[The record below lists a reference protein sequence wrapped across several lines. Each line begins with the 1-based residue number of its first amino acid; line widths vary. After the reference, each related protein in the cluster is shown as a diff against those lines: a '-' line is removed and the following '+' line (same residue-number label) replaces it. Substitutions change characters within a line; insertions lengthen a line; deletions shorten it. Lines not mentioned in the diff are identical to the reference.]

1 MNEQSTVSNTP
12 SESVLCKMGC
22 GFFGNKATGEC
33 CSKCWL
39 EQLRQKKEIS
49 SLTRLSKF
57 DPNLTPAASQMT
69 TPISSMVSDTS
80 THRPSL
86 PSTKVTRSIMEKNLI
101 SQSSTGSKKK
111 KKGIS
116 YKTLMA
122 SMTKGCVK
130 TDSDLEKEKESLRKV
145 TGGGNFSKIDRI

>member
-49 SLTRLSKF
+49 SSSSLSKVNT
-57 DPNLTPAASQMT
+57 NLSPATSQMT
-69 TPISSMVSDTS
+69 TPVSSMESDTS
-80 THRPSL
+80 SHRPSF
-86 PSTKVTRSIMEKNLI
+86 PSTKETQSIMEKNLI

>member
-49 SLTRLSKF
+49 SSSSLSKVNT
-57 DPNLTPAASQMT
+57 NLSPATSQMT
-69 TPISSMVSDTS
+69 TPVSSMESDTS
-80 THRPSL
+80 SHRPSF
-86 PSTKVTRSIMEKNLI
+86 PSTKETQSIMEKNLI

-111 KKGIS
+111 TVIS

-122 SMTKGCVK
+122 SITKGCVK
-130 TDSDLEKEKESLRKV
+130 SHVDLEKEKERLRKV